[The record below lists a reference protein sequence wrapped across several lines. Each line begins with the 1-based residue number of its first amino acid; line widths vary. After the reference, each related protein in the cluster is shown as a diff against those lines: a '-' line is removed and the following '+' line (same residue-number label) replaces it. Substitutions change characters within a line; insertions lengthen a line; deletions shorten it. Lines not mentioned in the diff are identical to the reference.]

1 MTIQEIRSH
10 NIPIKSIILKLGWSK
25 QKLYDKVDKGLS
37 ELDKTSICKVI
48 DYFNNREVYT
58 FFENLQKQSL
68 RFKKIKQDNKNRSLS
83 NMGFSTQE
91 IGMIIGWN

>member
-37 ELDKTSICKVI
+37 ELEKTNIYEVI
-48 DYFNNREVYT
+48 EHFKNREVYT
-58 FFENLQKQSL
+58 FFENLQNQSL
-68 RFKKIKQDNKNRSLS
+68 RFKKIKKDNKNLCLS
-83 NMGFSTQE
+83 RMGFSTQE
-91 IGMIIGWN
+91 QFDIIG

>member
-37 ELDKTSICKVI
+37 ELEKTNIYEVI
-48 DYFNNREVYT
+48 EYFNNREVYT
-58 FFENLQKQSL
+58 FFENLQNQSL
-68 RFKKIKQDNKNRSLS
+68 RFKKIKKDNKNLCLS
-83 NMGFSTQE
+83 RMGFSTQE
-91 IGMIIGWN
+91 QFDIIG